1 MSTKVKLQEVRM
13 KKGLSQEQI
22 ANLVGMTQSNYSRK
36 ENGSSKIS
44 SNEWERLSKILD
56 VPLEDI
62 YESEEGHLVIFKDNA
77 TGNYN
82 YSGTN
87 NLYSIPKHIEQLL
100 ESQNKYIAKL
110 EEEIKNLKQL

>member
-13 KKGLSQEQI
+13 KRGLSQEQV

-44 SNEWERLSKILD
+44 SNEWERFSKILD

-62 YESEEGHLVIFKDNA
+62 YESEEGNLVIFKDNA
-77 TGNYN
+77 TGNY
-82 YSGTN
+82 SGVN
-87 NLYSIPKHIEQLL
+87 NIYSIPKHIEQLL

-110 EEEIKNLKQL
+110 EEEIKNLKQS